1 MSDALNP
8 WTEEADVVVV
18 GYGAA
23 GACAALEAH
32 EQGADVLILDR
43 FHGGGTTSKS
53 GGVYYAG
60 GGTSIQK
67 DAQVEDSVE
76 DMYNYLKLE
85 TKGII
90 KDETLRRFCEQS
102 VPNTEWLMG
111 HGVPFEGSLCP
122 VKTSYPSD
130 KYYLYYSGNES
141 FPPYT
146 DVAKP
151 APRGHRAKAKGLPG
165 AAFYEPLRKSADAL
179 GIRTSYE
186 SKVTELITDAEGR
199 VIGVAYRALIEGS
212 AQAKLHEKLNQRAY
226 NLKNYM
232 PGKSKQLWRQCDQ
245 LLEEHGEV
253 RRVRAKKG
261 VILAAGGFVYN
272 REMVKEH
279 APGYRKG
286 MPLGTW
292 GDQGEGI
299 KLGMAA
305 GGQTAHLNRMSA
317 WRFINPPSAWATGF
331 VVNKAGERYVNE
343 RLYGAALGEAMV
355 EHQDGRAYLVID
367 RDMFKKARSQVLWG
381 RAHWFQAAP
390 ALLNMYLN
398 AKKGRTI
405 EDAAKAAGL
414 PPDAVR
420 KTFDAYNAQ
429 AEQGTDDPFG
439 KDKEN
444 IVALKKPPFYIM
456 DVSIDSQRFPC
467 PTLTLGGLRVNEE
480 TGAVLNANDEPIPG
494 LYAAGRNAVGICT
507 QQYVSGLSIADCVFS
522 GRRAGKASAKADAQE
537 A

>member
-1 MSDALNP
+1 MQDALNP
-8 WTEEADVVVV
+8 WTQEADVVVV
-18 GYGAA
+18 GFGAA
-23 GACAALEAH
+23 GACAALQAH
-32 EQGADVLILDR
+32 ESGADVLVLDR

-60 GGTSIQK
+60 GGTATQK
-67 DAQVEDSVE
+67 DAQITDTVD
-76 DMYNYLKLE
+76 DMFEYLKLE
-85 TKGII
+85 TKGIVQ
-90 KDETLRRFCEQS
+90 DETLRRFCEQS
-102 VPNTEWLMG
+102 VANTEWLTG

-165 AAFYEPLRKSADAL
+165 AAFYDPLRASAE
-179 GIRTSYE
+179 RTGVRVSYE
-186 SKVTELITDAEGR
+186 SKVTELITDADGR
-199 VIGVAYRALIEGS
+199 VVGVAYTALPQGS
-212 AQAKLHEKLNQRAY
+212 AHAQLHEKLNQRAY

-232 PGKSKQLWRQCDQ
+232 PAKSKQLWKQCDKI
-245 LLEEHGEV
+245 LEEHGV
-253 RRVRAKKG
+253 AQRVRAKNG

-272 REMVKEH
+272 RAMVKEH
-279 APGYRKG
+279 APNYRKG

-299 KLGMAA
+299 RLGMSV
-305 GGQTAHLNRMSA
+305 GGDTAHMDRVSA

-331 VVNKAGERYVNE
+331 VVNQAGERYVNE
-343 RLYGAALGEAMV
+343 RLYGAAIGEAMV

-367 RDMFKKARSQVLWG
+367 RAMFKKARSQVLWG

-390 ALLNMYLN
+390 ALLNMYFN

-405 EDAAKAAGL
+405 EEAAKAAKL
-414 PPDAVR
+414 PADAVR

-429 AEQGTDDPFG
+429 AQSGADDPFG

-444 IVALKKPPFYIM
+444 IVALTKPPFYIM

-467 PTLTLGGLRVNEE
+467 PTLTLGGLRVNED
-480 TGAVLNANDEPIPG
+480 TGAVKNHNDEDIPG

-522 GRRAGKASAKADAQE
+522 GRRAGKSAATTSA
-537 A
+537 